1 MNDFVLNW
9 WLIVLFP
16 VCVFRLT
23 AWHSSKVSRK
33 EERWTLLLFL
43 SRSDGSQRGFHQPQ
57 HLKTPKSLGL
67 FFFFFSFCLSSS
79 GGRGEKTTHPT
90 TRERNSLSSWTSS
103 PVISSHKVSRI
114 WERLLSFSKRP
125 KRLTLEAFSVLNLKN
140 KKKQKKEDAAE
151 ERGKELNSVL
161 DWVFPSMLVE
171 K

>member
-1 MNDFVLNW
+1 MADCFISRLCVQVDGVALVQGVQEGREMNAPPLP
-9 WLIVLFP
+9 L
-16 VCVFRLT
+16 
-23 AWHSSKVSRK
+23 
-33 EERWTLLLFL
+33 EERRQSERISSAATSENTEEFGSLL
-43 SRSDGSQRGFHQPQ
+43 
-57 HLKTPKSLGL
+57 
-67 FFFFFSFCLSSS
+67 FFFFSFCLSSS

-140 KKKQKKEDAAE
+140 KKKQKQEDAAG